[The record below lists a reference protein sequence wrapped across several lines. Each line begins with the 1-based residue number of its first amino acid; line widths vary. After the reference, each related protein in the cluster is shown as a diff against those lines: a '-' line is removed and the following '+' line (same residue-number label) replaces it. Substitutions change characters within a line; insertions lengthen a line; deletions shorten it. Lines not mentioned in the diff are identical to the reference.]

1 MLRATNNIDKLLG
14 THAVQ
19 AWTTLDKAL
28 QDYTNATTIPTI
40 PTLATTN
47 KKTITPSFKALAKF
61 LPRVNSCMRRQVYDE
76 LLITLDD
83 IVYYLGNRKS
93 LMNFNDER
101 KCGKTPTTPRS
112 IPPAEHVFDT
122 LSAFKATVVSFF
134 FWHGC
139 ESILLCKMSV
149 AKGNEKEEH
158 TTQHR
163 VFGGV
168 WLV

>member
-1 MLRATNNIDKLLG
+1 MLRAKNNMDKLLG

-19 AWTTLDKAL
+19 AWAILDKAL
-28 QDYTNATTIPTI
+28 QDYTNATTIPT
-40 PTLATTN
+40 LATTN
-47 KKTITPSFKALAKF
+47 KKTITPSIKALAKF

-93 LMNFNDER
+93 LMNFHDER
-101 KCGKTPTTPRS
+101 KCGETPTTPRS

-134 FWHGC
+134 FFLTKNMEDTMYNGM
-139 ESILLCKMSV
+139 LL
-149 AKGNEKEEH
+149 N
-158 TTQHR
+158 
-163 VFGGV
+163 
-168 WLV
+168 

>member
-1 MLRATNNIDKLLG
+1 MLRAKNNMDKLLG

-19 AWTTLDKAL
+19 AWAILDKAL
-28 QDYTNATTIPTI
+28 QDYTNATTIPT
-40 PTLATTN
+40 LATTN
-47 KKTITPSFKALAKF
+47 KKTITPSIKALAKF

-93 LMNFNDER
+93 LMNFHDER
-101 KCGKTPTTPRS
+101 KCGETPTTPRS

-134 FWHGC
+134 FVLIKNMEDTMYNGM
-139 ESILLCKMSV
+139 LL
-149 AKGNEKEEH
+149 N
-158 TTQHR
+158 
-163 VFGGV
+163 
-168 WLV
+168 